1 MGFYFKKNWQDLYPW
16 YCFWKAA
23 FMSFLWEKNDKRSF
37 YFKYIT
43 VRVEFSEL
51 VWTRKCL
58 DSILSSLSPRSGLN
72 IYTLSRSCDAPL
84 LSYLLCSHRYQ
95 ASKPSPPASPS
106 SRIWP
111 HIAPGARG
119 RVVEGVSHWIQ
130 YTQCVLI
137 LQIAACEIHPTP
149 RSWGSSHISQ
159 NENCPL
165 VSAPHSSTLPF
176 SPARQGTRSC
186 EAFVAEAY

>member
-1 MGFYFKKNWQDLYPW
+1 
-16 YCFWKAA
+16 
-23 FMSFLWEKNDKRSF
+23 MSFLWERKMINTLF

-43 VRVEFSEL
+43 IWEEFSEL

-58 DSILSSLSPRSGLN
+58 DSILSSLSPGSGLN

-84 LSYLLCSHRYQ
+84 LSRPLL
-95 ASKPSPPASPS
+95 SPLPGFKSSLPASPS

-111 HIAPGARG
+111 HIAPRG
-119 RVVEGVSHWIQ
+119 RGGWWRGPAIEYSIRSVCWSSKLPRVKSIPLLAPGGVV
-130 YTQCVLI
+130 
-137 LQIAACEIHPTP
+137 
-149 RSWGSSHISQ
+149 ISVKMKTA
-159 NENCPL
+159 PF

-186 EAFVAEAY
+186 KAFCGGSLLDKS